1 MRSERR
7 RRLVHRHS
15 LCDHAGM
22 PQRLAKRLLILGWDA
37 ADWIMIDRLL
47 AAGGMP
53 HLRRLLDDGVRA
65 DLSTLEP
72 CLSPLLWT
80 SIATGKTPD
89 KHGILNFVEADP
101 ASGRLRLASSTSRRT
116 KAIWN
121 ILTQAGLRTH
131 VVGWYASHPAEPI
144 RGCCVSNLFCEGA
157 PMHGGPWPLPDG
169 AVHPPEMARRI
180 DLVRTTPAAAIREML
195 PAFLP
200 KGRGL
205 DDGDDRPATL
215 ARLLASTLSVQN
227 AAMAI
232 LEQDRRSG
240 ERWDCMMVFLDAID
254 TVGHHFMRYLPP
266 RLPGVRDEEIA
277 AYGSV
282 MPNLYQFHDAML
294 GRLLEA
300 AGDDTTVILLSDH
313 GFYCDHR
320 RPPALEVPDEARAE
334 LEAAWHRPFGILAM
348 RGPGI
353 VRGATVQRP
362 GILDIAPTSLALLG
376 VPPGADMD
384 GRVLREVLSA
394 GELPPPLLSWD
405 LTEGEAG
412 LHPADL
418 RQDPTEAR
426 EAIRQLVDLG
436 YLAALPEDA
445 AAQLDLVDRETR
457 FNHATVLVSTG
468 RPEMAIPLLE
478 GLVASRPEEARY
490 AMALANANFRSR
502 RFDAAAEAAR
512 ARLRLDPHDAAAA
525 VLLGAA
531 LAAGGRSAE
540 AAAVL
545 DERLAP
551 HADRP
556 ELALS
561 LGDLCAA
568 LGRLEEASRH
578 YERAKDFDAS
588 NPAVHLGL
596 ARIDLAASRFEDAAE
611 HALDAVE
618 RQHVLPEGHHLLG
631 VALTWMQQ
639 FDHAI
644 VAFDAAVAMHPG
656 SLDSHRYLASIH
668 RHRGNAA
675 KARHHREIAERIL
688 ADPGRSPADLDYL
701 QREMPMGPQEWARS
715 MGLDPPA

>member
-1 MRSERR
+1 
-7 RRLVHRHS
+7 
-15 LCDHAGM
+15 M
-22 PQRLAKRLLILGWDA
+22 PERLAKRLLIVGWDA
-37 ADWIMIDRLL
+37 ADWIMIDRLF

-53 HLRRLLDDGVRA
+53 NLRRLVEGGVRA

-72 CLSPLLWT
+72 RLSPLLWT

-101 ASGRLRLASSTSRRT
+101 ASGSLRLSSSTSRRT

-131 VVGWYASHPAEPI
+131 AVGWYASHPAEPI

-157 PMHGGPWPLPDG
+157 SLRGGAWPMPEGS
-169 AVHPPEMARRI
+169 VHPPEMARRI

-200 KGRGL
+200 QGRGL
-205 DDGDDRPATL
+205 DAGDERPATL
-215 ARLLASTLSVQN
+215 AKLLAYALSVQN

-232 LEQDRRSG
+232 LEQDRRDG
-240 ERWDCMMVFLDAID
+240 VPWDCMMVFLDAID

-266 RLPGVRDEEIA
+266 QLPGVREEEIA

-282 MPNLYQFHDAML
+282 MANLYQFHDSML
-294 GRLLEA
+294 GRMLEA
-300 AGDDTTVILLSDH
+300 AGADTTVILLSDH

-320 RPPALEVPDEARAE
+320 RPPALEVSAEARAE
-334 LEAAWHRPFGILAM
+334 LEAAWHRPLGVLAM

-353 VRGATVQRP
+353 AGGAKIQRAN
-362 GILDIAPTSLALLG
+362 ILDIAPTALALLG

-384 GRVLREVLSA
+384 GRVLREAISSA
-394 GELPPPLLSWD
+394 ELPPPLLSWD

-418 RQDPTEAR
+418 RQDPMEAR

-457 FNHATVLVSTG
+457 FNLATVLLSTG
-468 RPEMAIPLLE
+468 RPEAAIPMLE
-478 GLVASRPEEARY
+478 KLAAERPEEARY
-490 AMALANANFRSR
+490 AMTLANANFRSR
-502 RFDAAAEAAR
+502 RFDAAAETAR
-512 ARLRLDPHDAAAA
+512 TRLQRVPADSAAA

-540 AAAVL
+540 AATVL
-545 DERLAP
+545 DELLAA

-568 LGRLEEASRH
+568 LGRIEDASRF
-578 YERAKDFDAS
+578 YERAKQFDAAD
-588 NPAVHLGL
+588 PAVHLGL
-596 ARIDLAASRFEDAAE
+596 ARIDLAANRFEDAAE

-618 RQHVLPEGHHLLG
+618 RQHLLPEGHHLLG
-631 VALTWMQQ
+631 VALTWMKQ

-644 VAFDAAVAMHPG
+644 VAFDAAVSMHPG

-668 RHRGNAA
+668 RHRGDTA

-688 ADPGRSPADLDYL
+688 ADPSRSPADLEFM
-701 QREMPMGPQEWARS
+701 QREMPMGPQAWARS
-715 MGLDPPA
+715 MGLDRPA